1 MTRHALLFRSNPSQD
16 GHFVPNLS
24 IGAPVVKS
32 LRKHTDAFLDCHC
45 MVSKPEQWVDDFAAA
60 GANQYTFHI
69 EATTDAPALVA
80 QIKAK
85 GMKAGVAISPDTSM
99 GQMHILL
106 FSNFLC
112 C

>member
-1 MTRHALLFRSNPSQD
+1 
-16 GHFVPNLS
+16 LS

-80 QIKAK
+80 QIKAR

-99 GQMHILL
+99 GQIHILL
-106 FSNFLC
+106 FFNYLHC
-112 C
+112 